1 MGNDLRTYWKDLEEE
16 RPEDVLRVSDPVRP
30 EFLPT
35 AVATLA
41 EGLPA
46 SPAVF
51 FENVEGF
58 DQPVIFNLFG
68 ARERVARTAGA
79 TAATFGERWLNAEAA
94 PLAPVPVASGPVQ
107 EVVLEGKEADVTRL
121 PILHHF
127 PQDAGRYLCLGMF
140 LCRDPDTGIG
150 NLSYHRMQMKG
161 PDRFGLSLH
170 SRGHPWDFFRRQE
183 ERGKSLEVA
192 IVIGAHPA
200 LHVAAGAEF
209 GMNVDELAVGGAL
222 LGSPVE
228 MVPCKTID
236 LQVPANAEIVVEGEI
251 LPNVREPEGPFN
263 EYTGYTTARSTEN
276 VFQVKAVTRRRD
288 AWYLDVIPGYSS
300 EHLMLSRVVKEIR
313 VLQRLQEMAPTV
325 KALNCPKSGTLFH
338 AYVSMEKTTEGMP
351 RHVLMLLMGLDH
363 YIKLAVVVDEDV
375 DVFNEEE
382 VLWAMAT
389 RMRADRDVFI
399 IPNDYQNR
407 LDPTAAD
414 GTTGKMGIDATA
426 PLDWDVERVLMPGDI
441 LAEAKKVIDKA
452 LENG

>member
-16 RPEDVLRVSDPVRP
+16 QPEEVLRVSDPVQP
-30 EFLPT
+30 DFLPT
-35 AVATLA
+35 AVATLV
-41 EGLPA
+41 EELPA

-58 DQPVIFNLFG
+58 DHPVIFNLFG
-68 ARERVARTAGA
+68 TRERVARATGA
-79 TAATFGERWLNAEAA
+79 TAETFGERWLNAEAA
-94 PLAPVPVASGPVQ
+94 PIAPVPAASGPVQ
-107 EVVLEGKEADVTRL
+107 EVIHVGKEVDVTQL

-150 NLSYHRMQMKG
+150 NLSYHRMEMKG
-161 PDRFGLSLH
+161 PDRFALSLH

-192 IVIGAHPA
+192 VVIGAHPA
-200 LHVAAGAEF
+200 IHVAAGAEF
-209 GMNVDELAVGGAL
+209 GMDVDELAVGGAL

-228 MVPCKTID
+228 MVPCKTLD

-251 LPNVREPEGPFN
+251 LPNIREAEGPFN
-263 EYTGYTTARSTEN
+263 EYTGYTTSRSTEN
-276 VFQVKAVTRRRD
+276 VFQVKAVTHRRD

-300 EHLMLSRVVKEIR
+300 EHLLLSRVAKEAR
-313 VLQRLQEMAPTV
+313 VFHRLKEVMPAV
-325 KALNCPKSGTLFH
+325 KALSCPKSGTLFH
-338 AYVSMEKTTEGMP
+338 AYLSLKKTTEGMA
-351 RHVLMLLMGLDH
+351 RHALLLLMGLDH
-363 YIKLAVVVDEDV
+363 YIKFAVAVDEDV

-399 IPNDYQNR
+399 IPNDFQNR

-426 PLDWDVERVLMPGDI
+426 PLNWDVERVQMPGDI
-441 LAEAKKVIDKA
+441 LAEAKKVLDKA
-452 LENG
+452 LGNG